1 MTALKQAIQQAG
13 GATKSAEVCGV
24 SPRAVYKWLNSGSL
38 PRTDYT
44 GETQYAAKLAAASDG
59 AFTEQWLLDA
69 ASPNR
74 VA

>member
-1 MTALKQAIQQAG
+1 MNSISHAVEKVGGPIAAAKACGITRQAID
-13 GATKSAEVCGV
+13 
-24 SPRAVYKWLNSGSL
+24 KWIAKGRL
-38 PRTDYT
+38 PRSDYT